1 LPRLPPLLGL
11 ALPTLLVQRAPQG
24 GHRVCVPGGGC
35 LAPPLLGLALLALVG
50 LQAPKL
56 DIAVASPAA
65 AAFRHHCSAS
75 LHRPHLRIMLPM
87 LDIAPGCPAAAP
99 RTTSPWLR
107 LYRHACTKSSPA
119 GIASPLSG
127 RAYPS
132 LSDPSAWPGPS
143 SGHGGGCFLLCRSA
157 RVLIPSR
164 SADRRGGREYS
175 AGRMGV
181 VLPALLAPAIPTARL
196 TGSHHNRWLNADRR
210 ISMRSRNARYSA
222 ESDESAWPLGLALR
236 RRRSTG
242 GGC

>member
-1 LPRLPPLLGL
+1 VLVRWPPPRLLPCVGRFAQPP
-11 ALPTLLVQRAPQG
+11 
-24 GHRVCVPGGGC
+24 
-35 LAPPLLGLALLALVG
+35 LGLALLALLVQ
-50 LQAPKL
+50 QAPPAWTSRPGARRL
-56 DIAVASPAA
+56 PLVPLPDGSVCIA
-65 AAFRHHCSAS
+65 
-75 LHRPHLRIMLPM
+75 MLVQ
-87 LDIAPGCPAAAP
+87 
-99 RTTSPWLR
+99 RV
-107 LYRHACTKSSPA
+107 SPA

-210 ISMRSRNARYSA
+210 ISMRSRNALFGRI
-222 ESDESAWPLGLALR
+222 G
-236 RRRSTG
+236 
-242 GGC
+242 

>member
-50 LQAPKL
+50 PQAPKL

-107 LYRHACTKSSPA
+107 LYRHACTKSFPRWYSFSAFRP
-119 GIASPLSG
+119 GISKSVRSFGLAWAFK
-127 RAYPS
+127 RARRWLLPS
-132 LSDPSAWPGPS
+132 VPFRPCPN
-143 SGHGGGCFLLCRSA
+143 
-157 RVLIPSR
+157 PSR
-164 SADRRGGREYS
+164 SADCRGGARIFGREDGGS
-175 AGRMGV
+175 ASG
-181 VLPALLAPAIPTARL
+181 PACA
-196 TGSHHNRWLNADRR
+196 
-210 ISMRSRNARYSA
+210 
-222 ESDESAWPLGLALR
+222 SDTNG
-236 RRRSTG
+236 
-242 GGC
+242 